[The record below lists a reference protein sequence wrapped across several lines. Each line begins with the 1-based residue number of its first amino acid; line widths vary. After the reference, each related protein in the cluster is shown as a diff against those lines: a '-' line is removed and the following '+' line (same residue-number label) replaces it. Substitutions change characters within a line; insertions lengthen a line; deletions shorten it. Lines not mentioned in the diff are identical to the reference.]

1 MFEKIKE
8 LIIEGLGVD
17 EDKVTLEATFEGDLG
32 ADSLDLFEL
41 VMAFEDE
48 FGVKIPVEDL
58 EKIMPSFF
66 PCKYGCAM
74 LFLRSYLS

>member
-48 FGVKIPVEDL
+48 LNIP
-58 EKIMPSFF
+58 
-66 PCKYGCAM
+66 
-74 LFLRSYLS
+74 

>member
-58 EKIMPSFF
+58 ENIKTVQDVVTYIEEH
-66 PCKYGCAM
+66 KH
-74 LFLRSYLS
+74 

>member
-17 EDKVTLEATFEGDLG
+17 EDKVTLESTFEGDLG

-58 EKIMPSFF
+58 ENIKTVQDVVTYIEEH
-66 PCKYGCAM
+66 KN
-74 LFLRSYLS
+74 